1 MRAGSQVRPEVLRS
15 TDGKKVSSPP
25 RSGRRVGGAGGGWIP
40 GARAETAGA
49 ELVAPE
55 FGARKR
61 LSVCSSAL
69 GPVSRRGRGDQ
80 GPGKM
85 VVLRSSLELHSPSAT
100 PASSS
105 LDLSNEFLSLEQ
117 IGRRR
122 LRSARATEQSAVTAA
137 AAGVSTGLG
146 RAPWAEPEGLLAA
159 RSPGGA

>member
-1 MRAGSQVRPEVLRS
+1 
-15 TDGKKVSSPP
+15 
-25 RSGRRVGGAGGGWIP
+25 
-40 GARAETAGA
+40 
-49 ELVAPE
+49 
-55 FGARKR
+55 
-61 LSVCSSAL
+61 
-69 GPVSRRGRGDQ
+69 
-80 GPGKM
+80 M